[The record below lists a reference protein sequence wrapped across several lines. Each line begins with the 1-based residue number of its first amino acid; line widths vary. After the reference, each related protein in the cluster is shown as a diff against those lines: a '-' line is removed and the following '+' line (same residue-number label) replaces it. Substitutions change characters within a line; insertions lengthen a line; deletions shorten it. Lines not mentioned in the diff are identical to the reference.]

1 MEHDA
6 RDVRLY
12 LRVNKKEYEVI
23 KEKAKLSG
31 LSVSEYGRRLALGF
45 KICSKFEFN
54 VLNELRRQ
62 GGLIKHIHNES
73 HGIYDPKMTEA
84 LEAVIS
90 CANKLEKKLS

>member
-12 LRVNKKEYEVI
+12 LRVNKKEYEAI
-23 KEKAKLSG
+23 KEKAKISG
-31 LSVSEYGRRLALGF
+31 LSVSEYIRRLALGF
-45 KICSKFEFN
+45 KVCSKFDFN

-73 HGIYDPKMTEA
+73 HGVHDPKMAEA
-84 LEAVIS
+84 LETLIS
-90 CANKLEKKLS
+90 CASKLEKKLS